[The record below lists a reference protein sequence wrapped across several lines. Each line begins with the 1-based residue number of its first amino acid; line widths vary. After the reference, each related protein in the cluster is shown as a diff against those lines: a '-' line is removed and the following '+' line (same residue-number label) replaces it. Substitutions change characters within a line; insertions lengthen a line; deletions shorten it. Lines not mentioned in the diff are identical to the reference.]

1 MPISRGRRRRKWP
14 RTHADGTERAEG
26 PRTDAGGAPRNSS
39 PGRSRGGR
47 SRQINPTIKR
57 KDDVLFSV
65 IARWRNRH
73 FGANLFRAS
82 IVLRQ
87 TPYSGRKKTQ
97 IYARFLLFQVP
108 CLSRTSHLSAQLR
121 TSLFGMSTDVST
133 HTTVRGEGRTGWRRR
148 KRIRRRSHTHA
159 CARRSEIHMFG
170 CQSFL
175 SSHRGHTHHPRRL
188 SVCLSTRLSLAI
200 LAGKRAREAPPR
212 DGLSEVTRSPLRSR
226 NLTGRAA
233 TSECMALPRPPL
245 RRMEAPNDK
254 LGKIATCSRIA
265 GDASA
270 GRR

>member
-1 MPISRGRRRRKWP
+1 MPRAVFRQTLRRWN
-14 RTHADGTERAEG
+14 E
-26 PRTDAGGAPRNSS
+26 NSNA
-39 PGRSRGGR
+39 
-47 SRQINPTIKR
+47 RQISLI
-57 KDDVLFSV
+57 S
-65 IARWRNRH
+65 
-73 FGANLFRAS
+73 
-82 IVLRQ
+82 
-87 TPYSGRKKTQ
+87 
-97 IYARFLLFQVP
+97 
-108 CLSRTSHLSAQLR
+108 SAYQGHRISQLR
-121 TSLFGMSTDVST
+121 TSLFRMFHGCP
-133 HTTVRGEGRTGWRRR
+133 HATVRGEGGTGWRRR

-265 GDASA
+265 GDAGA

>member
-1 MPISRGRRRRKWP
+1 M
-14 RTHADGTERAEG
+14 
-26 PRTDAGGAPRNSS
+26 
-39 PGRSRGGR
+39 
-47 SRQINPTIKR
+47 
-57 KDDVLFSV
+57 

-73 FGANLFRAS
+73 FGANLFHATRSFPTDTTA
-82 IVLRQ
+82 VE
-87 TPYSGRKKTQ
+87 RKLKCSPDFS
-97 IYARFLLFQVP
+97 YFK
-108 CLSRTSHLSAQLR
+108 CLSRTSHLSAEDKPFR
-121 TSLFGMSTDVST
+121 MFHGCP
-133 HTTVRGEGRTGWRRR
+133 HATVRGEGGTGWRRR

>member
-1 MPISRGRRRRKWP
+1 MGCP
-14 RTHADGTERAEG
+14 R
-26 PRTDAGGAPRNSS
+26 
-39 PGRSRGGR
+39 
-47 SRQINPTIKR
+47 
-57 KDDVLFSV
+57 
-65 IARWRNRH
+65 
-73 FGANLFRAS
+73 
-82 IVLRQ
+82 
-87 TPYSGRKKTQ
+87 
-97 IYARFLLFQVP
+97 
-108 CLSRTSHLSAQLR
+108 
-121 TSLFGMSTDVST
+121 MST

-233 TSECMALPRPPL
+233 KSKCMAATLWPSLALRCGGWRRPMTSWEKSLHVLASPATPAQEEDDTPPWATSLVSL
-245 RRMEAPNDK
+245 RRPFGGTDEAERGNSHFFLTTLMRGQGCPRK
-254 LGKIATCSRIA
+254 R
-265 GDASA
+265 
-270 GRR
+270 